1 MGQTWEN
8 VLFTSNTKVE
18 KKFPNGE
25 SMWHEII
32 DAGYLADQT
41 QVPVKAS
48 VKQSNCH
55 GLKPFAS

>member
-1 MGQTWEN
+1 M
-8 VLFTSNTKVE
+8 LFTSNTKVE

-55 GLKPFAS
+55 GLKPFAF